1 MDRRKV
7 LGMMVAS
14 PFVLG
19 TKARA
24 AEVNLRLASFA
35 TDASS
40 WGRAQETLKA
50 ELAKRSSGRIELSIF
65 NNNTLGSNREALE
78 LARRGGLDMVLTGVS
93 HATRNV
99 PQLNALLFPYLF
111 KNRASMFQT
120 LDGQAGTKLDGIM
133 KQQGL
138 SALAWWDNGFR
149 HVSNNRRPI
158 VEPGDMQGLKLRT
171 LPTPIHVS
179 FFRKIGA
186 VPTPMDFAE
195 LLPALRQGVIDG
207 QENPPAVMG
216 PFKIF
221 EVQKFYSLTAHV
233 NEPMVLVMGEASR
246 KKIPANLEKAFTE
259 AVAAASAFQRE
270 TNAREEDQIM
280 AELRKS
286 MTVNEPPAA
295 TLAAFRA
302 VARTVYSEAFST
314 LEAGGEEIVADIARD
329 NS

>member
-7 LGMMVAS
+7 LGMMVAA
-14 PFVLG
+14 PFVVG

-50 ELAKRSSGRIELSIF
+50 ELAKRSGGRIELSVF

-78 LARRGGLDMVLTGVS
+78 LARRGGVDMVLTGVS

-99 PQLNALLFPYLF
+99 PQLNALVFPYLF
-111 KNRASMFQT
+111 KDRASMFQA
-120 LDGQAGTKLDGIM
+120 LDGQPGTKLDALM
-133 KQQGL
+133 KEQGL
-138 SALAWWDNGFR
+138 GALAWWDNGFR

-158 VEPGDMQGLKLRT
+158 VEPGDLQGLKLRT
-171 LPTPIHVS
+171 LPTGIHVS

-233 NEPMVLVMGEASR
+233 NEPMVLVMSEQSR
-246 KKIPANLEKAFTE
+246 KKVPANLQNVLTE
-259 AVAAASAFQRE
+259 AAAAASAFQRE
-270 TNAREEDQIM
+270 VNAKEEEQIM

-286 MTVNEPPAA
+286 MQVNEPPAKTMA
-295 TLAAFRA
+295 SLRE
-302 VARTVYSEAFST
+302 VARTVYGEAFST
-314 LEAGGEEIVADIARD
+314 LGPGGEEIVADIARA